1 MKEGKYRIKVIIPIA
16 TDKYNEDTKKEVESV
31 LAPDFEAS
39 YENLKEGTEYIE
51 SRFAEYVNT
60 KDIIRIA
67 EEAQKEH
74 FDGIFVDC
82 VGEPG
87 VPVVRELVDIP
98 VIGGFNTAVLT
109 ALSIAQNFSMIEP
122 VPSVVPMVEDLAR
135 ELGVTESMV
144 SIRTVDIPVE
154 DLQDKEKLFQK
165 LFQES
170 QAAILKDGAQ
180 SIVLG
185 CTGMLDVAK
194 DLEKELR
201 ILGMPAPVID
211 PTTAAVG
218 SLQSLIRNGLS
229 QSRLT
234 YYKYSEPGA
243 DASRLRR

>member
-1 MKEGKYRIKVIIPIA
+1 
-16 TDKYNEDTKKEVESV
+16 
-31 LAPDFEAS
+31 
-39 YENLKEGTEYIE
+39 
-51 SRFAEYVNT
+51 
-60 KDIIRIA
+60 
-67 EEAQKEH
+67 
-74 FDGIFVDC
+74 
-82 VGEPG
+82 
-87 VPVVRELVDIP
+87 